1 MMDSFMYCLKKIK
14 FSIFFSF
21 LMGLFLCSSIFAADN
36 NLTIKNAEINSQFEA
51 YFLNADFDLS
61 FSEDLD
67 EAIRKGIPIN
77 FIVEFELKKPRKYWF
92 DEEVAK
98 KSKEILLSYHAL
110 SRQFILTESDN
121 RLIAFDNLTQVKN
134 ELKKIKNWRIFDK
147 SQIDDTDKY
156 LAYLQVKLDQTKL
169 PKQLQAD
176 ITTNQEWQLTSKQFQ
191 WTFINKK

>member
-1 MMDSFMYCLKKIK
+1 MTDSFMYCLKKIK

-21 LMGLFLCSSIFAADN
+21 LMSFFLCSSIFATDN

-77 FIVEFELKKPRKYWF
+77 FIIEFELKKPRKYWF
-92 DEEVAK
+92 EEEIAK
-98 KSKEILLSYHAL
+98 KSKQILLSYHAL

-121 RLIAFDNLTQVKN
+121 RLIAFDNLTQAKN
-134 ELKKIKNWRIFDK
+134 ELKKIKNWRVFDK

-169 PKQLQAD
+169 PKQLQVD

-191 WTFINKK
+191 WTFVNKK